1 MGTLIDMQQYKLHK
15 QANQIA
21 TAVGS
26 FFTMLFN
33 FFLEYVAYPLV
44 AAAATIRRRR
54 VVVL

>member
-1 MGTLIDMQQYKLHK
+1 MGTLIDLQQYKLRK

-44 AAAATIRRRR
+44 AAAATIRRRK
-54 VVVL
+54 VIVL